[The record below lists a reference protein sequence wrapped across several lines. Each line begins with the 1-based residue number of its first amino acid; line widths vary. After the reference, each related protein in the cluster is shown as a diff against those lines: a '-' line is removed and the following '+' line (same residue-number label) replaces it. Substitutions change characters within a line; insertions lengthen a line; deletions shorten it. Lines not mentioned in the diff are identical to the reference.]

1 MGKIIV
7 CIAVFVCLSSLWPE
21 NADAQRCLPSQKA
34 LQITSGFVDGF
45 TLRHGDGRVS
55 FFGGVHYS
63 QYNRN
68 KTRWVAGAEYL
79 EKDYPYRGGV
89 VPMAQF
95 TADAGYYVPLLA
107 DRGRN
112 VILSV
117 GFSAVAGYE
126 TTN

>member
-1 MGKIIV
+1 MGKSIV
-7 CIAVFVCLSSLWPE
+7 FIVVCCGVWCFWPK
-21 NADAQRCLPSQKA
+21 NAKAQRCLPSQMA
-34 LQITSGFVDGF
+34 MQVSGGLVDGF
-45 TLRHGDGRVS
+45 TLRHGDGRVG
-55 FFGGVHYS
+55 FFGGVHFS
-63 QYNRN
+63 RYNRN

-79 EKDYPYRGGV
+79 EKDYAYGGGV

-95 TADAGYYVPLLA
+95 TADAGYYVPVLS

-112 VILSV
+112 VILSL